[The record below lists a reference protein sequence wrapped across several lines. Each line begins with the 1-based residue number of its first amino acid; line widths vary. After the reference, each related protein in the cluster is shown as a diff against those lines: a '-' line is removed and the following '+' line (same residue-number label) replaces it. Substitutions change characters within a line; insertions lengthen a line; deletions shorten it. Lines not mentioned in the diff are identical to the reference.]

1 MNTTFK
7 FLLACSIVSITFSS
21 CKKEEDQDPTTVSP
35 DASTYNGDVAT
46 QWNNLETRLIKSTSG
61 FVPPVAARALGYAN
75 LAAYEAIS
83 PGLNG
88 MRSMDAVMNYSY
100 TLPYASINTKYNWA
114 LVSNAAYF
122 QSFKALFPNT
132 NSTNM
137 VVIDSLYLALKT
149 NLSTSESAEVI
160 TRSESYGAEVA
171 DVIFNWSSSDNGNQ
185 AYANLFPTN
194 YTRPTG
200 IENWEPTP
208 PAFQSIPLLPYWG
221 NNRPFLSGNVSAAC
235 LPPPPPMYSTETNS
249 DFYSEAME
257 VYTTSTTLTQ
267 DQRDIAV
274 FWADGSGTYTP
285 AGHLMNLATEL
296 IKEDQLPLNKAAEVY
311 LRMGLAVNDAFIACW
326 KAKYTY
332 NLLRPVTYIQRN
344 IDASWLPLVTTPPF
358 PEYTSGHSSVSG
370 ACSEVLTKAFGTN
383 RMFIDNTNSEFGYSP
398 RSFNNFYEAAEEAAA
413 SRLYGGIHYQSANA
427 NGINCGKQIGR
438 NINAIQLRK

>member
-7 FLLACSIVSITFSS
+7 FLLACSIVSISFSS
-21 CKKEEDQDPTTVSP
+21 CKKDEDQDPSTVSP

-100 TLPYASINTKYNWA
+100 TLPYANINNKYNWA

-137 VVIDSLYLALKT
+137 AVIDSLYLALKT

-185 AYANLFPTN
+185 AYANLFPSN

-200 IENWEPTP
+200 IESWEPTP

-235 LPPPPPMYSTETNS
+235 LPPPPPIYSTETNS

-257 VYTTSTTLTQ
+257 VFTTSTNLTQ
-267 DQRDIAV
+267 DQRDIAL

-285 AGHLMNLATEL
+285 PGHLMNLATQL

-370 ACSEVLTKAFGTN
+370 ACSEILTKAFGTN
-383 RMFIDNTNSEFGYSP
+383 RMFTDNTNSEFGYSP
-398 RSFNNFYEAAEEAAA
+398 RSFNSFYEAAEEAAA
-413 SRLYGGIHYQSANA
+413 SRLYGGIHYQSANTH
-427 NGINCGKQIGR
+427 GINCGKQIGR
-438 NINAIQLRK
+438 NINAIQLKK